1 MQNGVVM
8 KKAKRFQ
15 DGGITITPQQSAA
28 PPLPGLAGYGASSN
42 TYPFQSDTGG
52 SSGTSSG
59 TSSGSGVN
67 QTFNIQPTAS
77 TDASEAAPF
86 KKGGAVKKMS
96 KGKLVN
102 SGNRGDGCCVKGKT
116 KGRMV

>member
-1 MQNGVVM
+1 M

-15 DGGITITPQQSAA
+15 DGGITITPQASTPA
-28 PPLPGLAGYGASSN
+28 PLPGLAGYGASTS

-52 SSGTSSG
+52 TG

-77 TDASEAAPF
+77 TGASEAAPF
-86 KKGGAVKKMS
+86 KKGGTVKKMA
-96 KGKLVN
+96 KGGSIK
-102 SGNRGDGCCVKGKT
+102 SSASRRGDGCATKGKT
-116 KGRMV
+116 KGRFV

>member
-15 DGGITITPQQSAA
+15 DGGITITPQQSPAA
-28 PPLPGLAGYGASSN
+28 PLPGLAGYGASTG
-42 TYPFQSDTGG
+42 TYPFQSDASS
-52 SSGTSSG
+52 SSGSG
-59 TSSGSGVN
+59 SGSGVN

-77 TDASEAAPF
+77 TGAPETSAF
-86 KKGGAVKKMS
+86 KKGGTVKKMA
-96 KGKLVN
+96 KGGSVK
-102 SGNRGDGCCVKGKT
+102 SSASRRADGCCAKGKT

>member
-8 KKAKRFQ
+8 TKVKRFQ
-15 DGGITITPQQSAA
+15 DGGITITPQQSPAA
-28 PPLPGLAGYGASSN
+28 PLPGLAGYGASSN

-59 TSSGSGVN
+59 TSSGVN

-77 TDASEAAPF
+77 TGASEAAPF

-102 SGNRGDGCCVKGKT
+102 SSNRGDGCCVKGKT